1 MARAQGVG
9 RELRLSFMFL
19 LCSCSCFC
27 LKMARAPERDRN
39 NKGRVRECD
48 KKKVLRIF
56 RSNLFPFVFSV
67 SRSFLNLNFFYKL
80 FFYKLFLLPLLVK
93 RAGFAL
99 KQ

>member
-1 MARAQGVG
+1 
-9 RELRLSFMFL
+9 
-19 LCSCSCFC
+19 
-27 LKMARAPERDRN
+27 
-39 NKGRVRECD
+39 
-48 KKKVLRIF
+48 LRIF

-80 FFYKLFLLPLLVK
+80 FFYKLFFYKLFLLPLLVK